1 MAALNKIL
9 LSDNVTELGNVKSVV
24 FSETVNSDVNLR
36 PGCVASASIEVE
48 VFNTQANA
56 VAAGDVV
63 YYYQNDKNNTT
74 TLIGQFNCEPSIKT
88 KNSYRF
94 VAYDNAQKLNADF
107 SQWLRA
113 NQSNFPKTVKQL
125 VQQACTIAGVTL
137 GSTSWPLSTQNVQAF
152 YADGLTCRD
161 IISYAAEIACKFVRC
176 HTDGKLYFDWYT
188 TNSNSI
194 APSAGTNQYAYKQ
207 DGLTYANFTTTAL
220 ARVAVHP
227 SGEDDVAYIYPV
239 NVTSGNTL
247 DIKDNLLLTG
257 ADASFY
263 NSVAQTVY
271 TAMSALGTYRPMTA
285 SLFPRENPFRA
296 GDIVSV
302 TDSQSVTFTAPI
314 TGQTVSNSAA
324 TLESVGNETY
334 TDYSG
339 SAKGL
344 TQLASDIVRINK
356 LKVGWAE
363 IDNAIVN
370 YLTANDIT
378 AQNLTIVDEN
388 GTVLATYNAS
398 GIVLGQTSK
407 GHAEIDYHAFELYD
421 KDGNVYLSIGDLR
434 GVNGTKTMI
443 YSSNYNVPTASITL
457 MGTVTSVTSVKV
469 AGSELSS
476 DKYSVSGSTIT
487 FNPSVSGWVR
497 IEYRTP
503 SPVYH
508 YNMGTVA
515 SGTEQG
521 FFSSTIGQNQEASA
535 DFSSVSGGSNNSVTG
550 RYSSVGGGYNNSV
563 SGAYSSVGGGS
574 NNVSSNRGSSIC
586 GGYDNT
592 TNGSYNFIGG
602 GENNSTDNPYSIV
615 CGGSRNSSPSQG
627 CAVVG
632 GYRNTSQGYAGFV
645 GGGSDNTVSGVGAVV
660 PGGDHNTASGTNST
674 ANGKYSVA
682 DHKSQFVFGEYN
694 ETDGSS
700 ASGAN
705 RGNYVEIVGNGTA
718 DNNRSNAR
726 TLDWSGNETLAGGL
740 TTGGNVSVTG
750 DISATGDV
758 SANDISATGAMSADS
773 LTLTTPLP
781 ISSGG
786 FGGTDAATA
795 LANLGLGG
803 LNFATDSV
811 SNSSVTFSIG
821 NNHRGIVITSG
832 GGTSLQS
839 LTIFNANSSGTLTK
853 TDVQAATNVSI
864 SWSDGLVVTNSS
876 SATAYVMVFYI

>member
-398 GIVLGQTSK
+398 GIVLGQTTK
-407 GHAEIDYHAFELYD
+407 AHAELDYNSFKLIDY
-421 KDGNVYLSIGDLR
+421 DGNTFFEANDFRGSDGTFEVTNTITATTQTNQIVVYPTALSVVSITVD
-434 GVNGTKTMI
+434 GVARAATANGT
-443 YSSNYNVPTASITL
+443 SVITL
-457 MGTVTSVTSVKV
+457 LGPPTNV
-469 AGSELSS
+469 
-476 DKYSVSGSTIT
+476 GSTIEVT
-487 FNPSVSGWVR
+487 YKTKQPMYYYTLGTRASGADIGWFSFATGENAEASGRSSAVLGGSNNVASVRGSVVCGGENGKATGRYSAVIGGYNNKANSGYSYVFGGNNNTASA
-497 IEYRTP
+497 YGG
-503 SPVYH
+503 VAVGGA
-508 YNMGTVA
+508 NDVA
-515 SGTEQG
+515 SGTES
-521 FFSSTIGQNQEASA
+521 F
-535 DFSSVSGGSNNSVTG
+535 VTG
-550 RYSSVGGGYNNSV
+550 HKN
-563 SGAYSSVGGGS
+563 
-574 NNVSSNRGSSIC
+574 
-586 GGYDNT
+586 
-592 TNGSYNFIGG
+592 
-602 GENNSTDNPYSIV
+602 E
-615 CGGSRNSSPSQG
+615 
-627 CAVVG
+627 
-632 GYRNTSQGYAGFV
+632 
-645 GGGSDNTVSGVGAVV
+645 
-660 PGGDHNTASGTNST
+660 
-674 ANGKYSVA
+674 ANHHA
-682 DHKSQFVFGEYN
+682 QFVCGEYN
-694 ETDGSS
+694 ELDDSIAANSS
-700 ASGAN
+700 

-758 SANDISATGAMSADS
+758 SANDKSATGAMSADS

-853 TDVQAATNVSI
+853 TDVNAGANIAI
-864 SWSDGLVVTNSS
+864 SWNNGLVVTNSS

>member
-9 LSDNVTELGNVKSVV
+9 LSDNITELGNVKSVV

-63 YYYQNDKNNTT
+63 YYYQNDKNNTP
-74 TLIGQFNCEPSIKT
+74 TLIGKFNCEPSVKT

-188 TNSNSI
+188 SNSNSI

-271 TAMSALGTYRPMTA
+271 TAMHSLGTYRPMTA

-339 SAKGL
+339 STKGL

-356 LKVGWAE
+356 LKVDWAE
-363 IDNAIVN
+363 INTAIIN
-370 YLTANDIT
+370 YLTAHDVT

-388 GTVLATYNAS
+388 DNVIATFNSSGITFYNGGVAIATYNGNAV
-398 GIVLGQTSK
+398 VLGSPSES
-407 GHAEIDYHAFELYD
+407 HAEIDFNSFTLYD
-421 KDGNVYLSIGDLR
+421 KNGNVYTSIGDARDANGEADIVLYR
-434 GVNGTKTMI
+434 EGTGNRSTFLLLPSAVSASSVIVKLNGTVMTSGVTIGTTLVRFDTTPSVGDQIEISYKTTDRIYHFDTGTRKSGTTIGAWSTVSGCDGEASDSYATICGGRNNTASYPYAVVAGGISNTARNDCASIAGGYGNVVNGG
-443 YSSNYNVPTASITL
+443 YS
-457 MGTVTSVTSVKV
+457 
-469 AGSELSS
+469 
-476 DKYSVSGSTIT
+476 
-487 FNPSVSGWVR
+487 F
-497 IEYRTP
+497 
-503 SPVYH
+503 
-508 YNMGTVA
+508 
-515 SGTEQG
+515 
-521 FFSSTIGQNQEASA
+521 
-535 DFSSVSGGSNNSVTG
+535 
-550 RYSSVGGGYNNSV
+550 VGGGLR
-563 SGAYSSVGGGS
+563 
-574 NNVSSNRGSSIC
+574 NNVADCSCSVVC
-586 GGYDNT
+586 
-592 TNGSYNFIGG
+592 GG
-602 GENNSTDNPYSIV
+602 GENSASGNNSAV
-615 CGGSRNSSPSQG
+615 LGGHS
-627 CAVVG
+627 
-632 GYRNTSQGYAGFV
+632 
-645 GGGSDNTVSGVGAVV
+645 
-660 PGGDHNTASGTNST
+660 NTASAQFSAVWGDSNTASAIWSSACGGKENS
-674 ANGKYSVA
+674 ASGIASV
-682 DHKSQFVFGEYN
+682 VFGEGNNATSRDQLVFGCYN
-694 ETDGSS
+694 AAATN
-700 ASGAN
+700 A
-705 RGNYVEIVGNGTA
+705 VEIVGNGTD

-726 TLDWSGNETLAGGL
+726 TLDMWGNEYIAGDIYVQ
-740 TTGGNVSVTG
+740 GGNRLTPVHVS
-750 DISATGDV
+750 
-758 SANDISATGAMSADS
+758 
-773 LTLTTPLP
+773 
-781 ISSGG
+781 ISSFSSLPKTYSDAKIKSGMRM
-786 FGGTDAATA
+786 FNPVWGTPANAPNDCTYTTA
-795 LANLGLGG
+795 DG
-803 LNFATDSV
+803 
-811 SNSSVTFSIG
+811 
-821 NNHRGIVITSG
+821 
-832 GGTSLQS
+832 S
-839 LTIFNANSSGTLTK
+839 LTISGTI
-853 TDVQAATNVSI
+853 AGATTFECDLIFCN
-864 SWSDGLVVTNSS
+864 
-876 SATAYVMVFYI
+876 